1 MVIVPSLD
9 RSAVDTEVAVIDAIR
24 GLLAE
29 LRPSAPPPVHLDSDL
44 ERELGLDSLALA
56 ELLVR
61 LETTLGVSLPT
72 TVLRTAATPRDLV
85 RAVRPATVPAPRAAS
100 HRAIPRLPVQT
111 PQELD
116 TLVASLEWHG
126 ATHPDRV
133 HARILGEDSPTVEL
147 TYGDLLAATRATAAG
162 VLDLGVTPG
171 ESVALML
178 PTCREYFTTFLGVL
192 FAGAVPVPI
201 YPPTRLAR
209 LQEHLE
215 RQSRIL
221 DNARAT
227 LLVTVP
233 EAHRVS
239 RLLRSSVDS
248 LREVRT
254 PDELPLTGDTT
265 LPVPQPDDIALI
277 QYTSGSTG
285 NPKGVVLTHRHLLAN
300 IAAMARAS
308 RVGPDDTFVS
318 WLPLYHDMGLI
329 GAWLGSLHVGM
340 PLVSMSPLSFLVH
353 PAAWLQA
360 IDEHRAT
367 ISAAPNFA
375 YELCLRKLTDDDL
388 RPLDLTCWRLA
399 INGAEAVHPATIRRF
414 AERLAPHGLRADA
427 LLPVYGLAEAAVGL
441 AFPPIG
447 RAPVIDRIHRSTFL
461 TTGRADAAEEGP
473 DGEDVAEF
481 VACGRPLPGY
491 ELRIVDQ
498 ADHELPERTEGHIQ
512 FRGPSATTGY
522 FRNPLATTALFH
534 ADWLDTGDLGYLAA
548 GDLHVTGRVKDM
560 IIRAGR
566 NLHPDELEQVVG
578 RLPGVRRGCV
588 AVFAATDP
596 ASGTERLVVVAET
609 REVDEAVLAALR
621 DQIIAATVDLI
632 DTPPDEVVLAPPG
645 TVPKTS
651 SGKIRR
657 TECRDRY
664 ERGHLGPQR
673 RPVWRQVAHFT
684 IGRLPVRAR
693 RVRRACGDALHAAFG
708 WALLATIGIPLCA
721 LLAIAPGR
729 RLRWYL
735 ARAAA
740 RSALRLTGTPV
751 RVHGDLPPSGPAVI
765 VANHASWAD
774 GIVLAATIPG
784 TLHFVAGEVFEH
796 RVVTGLVLRR
806 IGTVFVERWDHEQG
820 VADAAHLADLTRA
833 GRRLAVFPEGGLSTL
848 PGLRP
853 FHLGGFAAAA
863 AAGVP
868 VVPVAVRGTRWILR
882 PGRRRLRRGAVDI
895 IIGSAVEPTGNDWHA
910 AVQLRDAARAHIL
923 HHCGEPD
930 LT

>member
-1 MVIVPSLD
+1 VIVRSLD
-9 RSAVDTEVAVIDAIR
+9 GRAVDTEVAVVDAIR
-24 GLLAE
+24 ELLAE
-29 LRPSAPPPVHLDSDL
+29 LRPYAPPPVRLDSDL
-44 ERELGLDSLALA
+44 DRDLGLDSLALA

-61 LETTLGVSLPT
+61 LETRLEVSLPAA
-72 TVLRTAATPRDLV
+72 VLRSAATPRDLV
-85 RAVRPATVPAPRAAS
+85 RAVRPAPAATRWVAS
-100 HRAIPRLPVQT
+100 DRAIPQLPAQT

-116 TLVASLEWHG
+116 TLAASLEWHA

-133 HARILGEDSPTVEL
+133 HARIMGEDSTVVEVS
-147 TYGDLLAATRATAAG
+147 YADLLAAARATAAG
-162 VLDLGVTPG
+162 VLELGVTPG

-201 YPPTRLAR
+201 YPPARLAQ

-239 RLLRSSVDS
+239 RLLRSSVGS

-254 PDELPLTGDTT
+254 PDELPVTGDTT
-265 LPVPQPDDIALI
+265 LPVPQADDIALI

-300 IAAMARAS
+300 IAAMARAA
-308 RVGPDDTFVS
+308 RVRPDDTFVS

-388 RPLDLTCWRLA
+388 RSLDLSCWRLA
-399 INGAEAVHPATIRRF
+399 FNGAEAVHPATLRRF
-414 AERLAPHGLRADA
+414 AERLAPYGLRGDA

-441 AFPPIG
+441 AFPPVG
-447 RAPVIDRIHRSTFL
+447 RGPVIDRIHRSTFL
-461 TTGRADAAEEGP
+461 TTGRAHTVEDGP
-473 DGEDVAEF
+473 GGGDIAEF

-491 ELRIVDQ
+491 ELRIVDPI
-498 ADHELPERTEGHIQ
+498 DRELPERTEGHIQ

-534 ADWLDTGDLGYLAA
+534 GGWLDTGDLGYLAA
-548 GDLHVTGRVKDM
+548 GDLYVTGRVKDM

-566 NLHPDELEQVVG
+566 NLHPDELEQVIG
-578 RLPGVRRGCV
+578 RVAGVRRGCV
-588 AVFAATDP
+588 AVFAAADP
-596 ASGTERLVVVAET
+596 AAGTEHLVVVAET
-609 REVDEAVLAALR
+609 RETDETTLAALR
-621 DQIIAATVDLI
+621 DQIIAATVDLVG
-632 DTPPDEVVLAPPG
+632 TPPDDVVLAPPR

-657 TECRDRY
+657 GECRERY
-664 ERGHLGPQR
+664 EQGHLGPQR

-684 IGRLPVRAR
+684 IGRLPVRLR
-693 RVRRACGDALHAAFG
+693 RVRRAYGDAIHATLG
-708 WALLATIGIPLCA
+708 WMLLVGIGVPLCA
-721 LLAIAPGR
+721 LLAITPGR
-729 RLRWYL
+729 RRRWCL

-740 RSALRLTGTPV
+740 RSALRLTNTPV
-751 RVHGDLPPSGPAVI
+751 HVHGEPPSSGPAVI
-765 VANHASWAD
+765 VANHGSWVD

-784 TLHFVAGEVFEH
+784 PMHFVAGEVFEH
-796 RVVTGLVLRR
+796 RMFTGFVLRR
-806 IGTVFVERWDHEQG
+806 IGAVFVERWDHEQG
-820 VADAAHLADLTRA
+820 VADAAHLADLPRT
-833 GRRLAVFPEGGLSTL
+833 GGRLAVFPEGGLSSL

-868 VVPVAVRGTRWILR
+868 VVPVAIRGTRWILR

-895 IIGSAVEPTGNDWHA
+895 VISSAVEPTGTDWHA
-910 AVQLRDAARAHIL
+910 AVQLCDSARADIL
-923 HHCGEPD
+923 RHCGEPD